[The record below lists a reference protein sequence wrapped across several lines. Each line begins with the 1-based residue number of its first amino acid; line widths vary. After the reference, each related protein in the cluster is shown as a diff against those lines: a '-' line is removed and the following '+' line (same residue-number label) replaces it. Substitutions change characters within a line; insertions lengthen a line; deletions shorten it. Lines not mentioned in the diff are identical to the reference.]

1 MNTPVSFKIA
11 LRFLFSKTGT
21 FSSYA
26 SFLAIGGLA
35 IGVSALM
42 LTSSIINGFDSII
55 SEKLSSIEGNGRLA
69 HIFGKPININEKF
82 IDSLIVKR
90 PKSII
95 PFTSGIALLRYG
107 SKAEGIIIEGLD
119 TLPHSITNINRMI
132 DGNIILGQG
141 IASSLN
147 IKVNDKVY
155 IQSLS
160 SKEPLSNIPKIKS
173 FNVSEIF
180 YSGLQ
185 EYDRS
190 LAYVSL
196 TDSRALLSLDAGEIS
211 GLIFYDKDSTS
222 KVDIKYPY
230 YYETWKEKHALLFE
244 WISIQRWPAYL
255 MFGLIAIVGLVNL
268 LAAISMII
276 IEKTNQIGILL
287 AQGMPKSTLR
297 NLFIFQGGIIGLFG
311 GLLGGAL
318 ALIIIFLQL
327 KYKILE
333 IPSDIYF
340 MDQIPVSFD
349 YLVFIIILLLSIIL
363 SLFASWFP
371 SRKLSIL
378 EPANAL
384 RYE

>member
-1 MNTPVSFKIA
+1 MS
-11 LRFLFSKTGT
+11 
-21 FSSYA
+21 
-26 SFLAIGGLA
+26 
-35 IGVSALM
+35 
-42 LTSSIINGFDSII
+42 
-55 SEKLSSIEGNGRLA
+55 
-69 HIFGKPININEKF
+69 
-82 IDSLIVKR
+82 
-90 PKSII
+90 
-95 PFTSGIALLRYG
+95 
-107 SKAEGIIIEGLD
+107 
-119 TLPHSITNINRMI
+119 
-132 DGNIILGQG
+132 
-141 IASSLN
+141 
-147 IKVNDKVY
+147 
-155 IQSLS
+155 
-160 SKEPLSNIPKIKS
+160 
-173 FNVSEIF
+173 
-180 YSGLQ
+180 
-185 EYDRS
+185 
-190 LAYVSL
+190 
-196 TDSRALLSLDAGEIS
+196 DSRALLSLDPGEIS
-211 GLIFYDKDSTS
+211 GLIFYDNDSTS
-222 KVDIKYPY
+222 KIDIEYPY

-255 MFGLIAIVGLVNL
+255 MFGLISIVGLVNL

-311 GLLGGAL
+311 GLLGGVL
-318 ALIIIFLQL
+318 ALIIIFMQL